1 MERTKVGTVFRG
13 NFMNQRIDRETK
25 TIHKMIEIYCRDHHR
40 ENDLCTDCKQLL
52 DYAEKRTKSCRFG
65 KDKPVCADCPVHCY
79 KPEMRKRIREVMRY
93 AGPRMIYH
101 HPLLAIRHLL
111 DKRLKAAPL

>member
-1 MERTKVGTVFRG
+1 MDR
-13 NFMNQRIDRETK
+13 RIDRETT
-25 TIHKMIEIYCRDHHR
+25 TIHKMVELYCRNHHR
-40 ENDLCTDCKQLL
+40 ENSLCTDCQQLL
-52 DYAEKRTKSCRFG
+52 DYAEKRTRSCPFG

-93 AGPRMIYH
+93 SGPRMIYR

-111 DKRLKAAPL
+111 DKRLKTTPRKFRS

>member
-1 MERTKVGTVFRG
+1 
-13 NFMNQRIDRETK
+13 MNRRIDRETE
-25 TIHKMIEIYCRDHHR
+25 TIRKMIGIYCRDHHPN
-40 ENDLCTDCKQLL
+40 NDLCPDCRQLL
-52 DYAEKRTKSCRFG
+52 EYAEKRTNSCPFG

-93 AGPRMIYH
+93 AGPRMICR

-111 DKRLKAAPL
+111 DKRLKKAPR